1 MSALLGRQWRCF
13 GITNEQQEQD
23 EENMAIAIILILI
36 VIASVLFHILAPWH
50 ATPAASNW
58 GSIDTTLF
66 ITLIIS
72 GIFFI
77 AITVFMAVAVM
88 RYRHKEGSRAHYQP
102 ESKKLELWL
111 IIVTS
116 VGIVA
121 MLAPGLVVYDDFIRV
136 PKNAYELEVIAQQW
150 QWAFRFPGQD
160 GKLGKSDIK
169 FVDSTN
175 PLGLDPNDPAG
186 QDDVLIKSNEVRLP
200 LDKPVKVLL
209 RSKDV
214 LHDFYVPQIRSK
226 MDMVPGMVSYFW
238 FTPTKTGKYEILC
251 AEYCGVGHYNM
262 RGQMIV
268 EEQGA
273 FDQWLKSQPTFAQ
286 TLAAAAK
293 PSQDSV
299 LEKGRQLV
307 EKYGCGA
314 CHSQDGSASL
324 GPGWK
329 GLYGRTEQLADGTSV
344 QVDEAYLKES
354 ILDPK
359 ARLVQG
365 YPPVMVTYTLNDDEL
380 GALIAL
386 IKSLGAARQGDESAA
401 GQAPGPG
408 EDLAAQGQQL
418 AESLGCL
425 ACHSVDGSKGI
436 GPSWQGL
443 YGKTETLADGTSIKV
458 DEGYIKDS
466 VLNPA
471 AKIVKGYAPVM
482 PVFAP
487 SDKELNALIAFI
499 KSKANA
505 DADTSKAQPG
515 K

>member
-1 MSALLGRQWRCF
+1 
-13 GITNEQQEQD
+13 
-23 EENMAIAIILILI
+23 MAVAIILILI

-88 RYRHKEGSRAHYQP
+88 RYRHKEGTRAAYQP
-102 ESKKLELWL
+102 ENKKLEMWL

-116 VGIVA
+116 LGIA
-121 MLAPGLVVYDDFIRV
+121 GMLAPGLVVYNDFVRV
-136 PKNAYELEVIAQQW
+136 PKEAYELEVVAQQW

-160 GKLGKSDIK
+160 AKLGKSDVRFI
-169 FVDSTN
+169 DSAN
-175 PLGLDPNDPAG
+175 PLGLDPKDPAG
-186 QDDVLIKSNEVRLP
+186 QDDVLVMNNEVRLP
-200 LDKPVKVLL
+200 LDRPVKVLL
-209 RSKDV
+209 RAKDV

-238 FTPTKTGKYEILC
+238 FTPTKTGKYEVLC

-262 RGQMIV
+262 RGHMIV
-268 EEQGA
+268 EEQGV
-273 FDQWLKSQPTFAQ
+273 FDQWLKGQPTFAQ
-286 TLAAAAK
+286 TLTTAAK
-293 PSQDSV
+293 PGRDSV

-307 EKYGCGA
+307 EQLGCKA

-365 YPPVMVTYTLNDDEL
+365 YPPVMVAYTLKDDEL
-380 GALIAL
+380 GAVIAL
-386 IKSLGAARQGDESAA
+386 IKSLGAAGQVDESSTGAA
-401 GQAPGPG
+401 SSPG
-408 EDLAAQGQQL
+408 EDLVAQGQRL
-418 AESLGCL
+418 AGSLGCL
-425 ACHSVDGSKGI
+425 ACHSVDGNKGV
-436 GPSWQGL
+436 GPSWLGL
-443 YGKTETLADGTSIKV
+443 YGKTETFADDTSVKV
-458 DEGYIKDS
+458 DEGYIRDS
-466 VLNPA
+466 VLHPN
-471 AKIVKGYAPVM
+471 AKIVKGYAAVM
-482 PVFAP
+482 PTLAP
-487 SDKELNALIAFI
+487 SDEELNALIAFI

-505 DADTSKAQPG
+505 DADANKAEPG

>member
-1 MSALLGRQWRCF
+1 
-13 GITNEQQEQD
+13 
-23 EENMAIAIILILI
+23 MAMAIILILI
-36 VIASVLFHILAPWH
+36 VVASVLFNILAPWQ
-50 ATPAASNW
+50 AAPAASNW

-66 ITLIIS
+66 ITLVIS

-88 RYRHKEGSRAHYQP
+88 RFRHKEGVRAHYQP

-116 VGIVA
+116 VGIAA
-121 MLAPGLVVYDDFIRV
+121 MLAPGLVVYNDFVRV
-136 PKNAYELEVIAQQW
+136 PKNAYELEVVAQQW
-150 QWAFRFPGQD
+150 QWAFRFAGQD
-160 GKLGKSDIK
+160 GKMGRSDIK
-169 FVDSTN
+169 FVDSAN
-175 PLGLDPNDPAG
+175 PLGLDPKDPAG

-209 RSKDV
+209 RAKDV

-226 MDMVPGMVSYFW
+226 MDMVPGMVSHFW
-238 FTPTKTGKYEILC
+238 FTPTKTGNYEVLC

-262 RGQMIV
+262 RGHMIV
-268 EEQGA
+268 EEQTA
-273 FDQWLKSQPTFAQ
+273 FDQWLNSQPTFAQ
-286 TLAAAAK
+286 TLTTAAK
-293 PSQDSV
+293 PSRDSV

-307 EKYGCGA
+307 EKYGCNA

-329 GLYGRTEQLADGTSV
+329 GLYGRTEPLADGTSV
-344 QVDEAYLKES
+344 LVDEAYLKES

-365 YPPVMVTYTLNDDEL
+365 YPPVMVTYTLNEDEL

-386 IKSLGAARQGDESAA
+386 IKSLGAATSEASA
-401 GQAPGPG
+401 PG
-408 EDLAAQGQQL
+408 EDLATQGQQL

-425 ACHSVDGSKGI
+425 ACHSVDGSKGV

-443 YGKTETLADGTSIKV
+443 YGKTETLADDTTIKV

-471 AKIVKGYAPVM
+471 AKIVKGYAAVM
-482 PVFAP
+482 PAFAP

-499 KSKANA
+499 KSKASA
-505 DADTSKAQPG
+505 DADASKAEPG
-515 K
+515 KSP

>member
-1 MSALLGRQWRCF
+1 
-13 GITNEQQEQD
+13 
-23 EENMAIAIILILI
+23 MATAIILIL
-36 VIASVLFHILAPWH
+36 VVVASVLFNILAPWH

-58 GSIDTTLF
+58 GSIDTTQF
-66 ITLIIS
+66 ITLVIS
-72 GIFFI
+72 GIFFV
-77 AITVFMAVAVM
+77 AVTVFMAVAVM
-88 RYRHKEGSRAHYQP
+88 RYRHKDGAKAAYQP
-102 ESKKLELWL
+102 GNKKLELWL

-116 VGIVA
+116 VGIAA
-121 MLAPGLVVYDDFIRV
+121 MLAPGLVVYSDFVRV
-136 PKNAYELEVIAQQW
+136 PKKAYELEVVAQQW
-150 QWAFRFPGQD
+150 QWAFRFPGRD

-175 PLGLDPNDPAG
+175 PFGLDPKDPAG
-186 QDDVLIKSNEVRLP
+186 QDDILVLNNEVHLP
-200 LDKPVKVLL
+200 LDQPVKVLL

-214 LHDFYVPQIRSK
+214 LHDFDVPQMRGK

-238 FTPTKTGKYEILC
+238 FTPTKAGKYEIIC

-262 RGQMIV
+262 RGHMIV
-268 EEQGA
+268 DEQNA
-273 FDQWLKSQPTFAQ
+273 FDQWLSSQPTFAQ

-293 PSQDSV
+293 PSRDSL

-307 EKYGCGA
+307 EKYGCNA

-344 QVDEAYLKES
+344 QVDEAYLKAA

-359 ARLVQG
+359 ARRVQG
-365 YPPVMVTYTLNDDEL
+365 YPPVMVAYTLNDDEL
-380 GALIAL
+380 GALVAL
-386 IKSLGAARQGDESAA
+386 IKSLGTERQGDELSGA
-401 GQAPGPG
+401 G

-418 AESLGCL
+418 AKSFGCV

-443 YGKTETLADGTSIKV
+443 YGKTETLEDGTRIKV
-458 DEGYIKDS
+458 DEDYIKES
-466 VLNPA
+466 VLKPN
-471 AKIVKGYAPVM
+471 AKIVKGYAPIM
-482 PVFAP
+482 PTFTP
-487 SDKELNALIAFI
+487 SDKELSALIAFI

-505 DADTSKAQPG
+505 DADAGKAEPG

>member
-1 MSALLGRQWRCF
+1 
-13 GITNEQQEQD
+13 
-23 EENMAIAIILILI
+23 MAMAIILVLI
-36 VIASVLFHILAPWH
+36 VIASVLFHLLAPWH
-50 ATPAASNW
+50 AAPPASNW

-77 AITVFMAVAVM
+77 AVTLFMAVALI
-88 RYRHKEGSRAHYQP
+88 RFRHKEGGRAAYQP
-102 ESKKLELWL
+102 ENKKLETWL

-116 VGIVA
+116 IGIAA

-136 PKNAYELEVIAQQW
+136 PKNAYELEVVAQQW

-169 FVDSTN
+169 FVDSVN
-175 PLGLDPNDPAG
+175 PLGLDPKDSAG
-186 QDDVLIKSNEVRLP
+186 QDDVLIRSNEVHLP
-200 LDKPVKVLL
+200 LDQPVKVLL

-214 LHDFYVPQIRSK
+214 LHDFYIPQIRSK

-238 FTPTKTGKYEILC
+238 FTPTVIGKYEILC

-262 RGQMIV
+262 RGYMIV
-268 EEQGA
+268 EDRTA
-273 FDQWLKSQPTFAQ
+273 FEQWLNSQPTFAQ
-286 TLAAAAK
+286 TLTTAAK
-293 PSQDSV
+293 PSRDSV

-307 EKYGCGA
+307 EKLGCSA
-314 CHSQDGSASL
+314 CHSQDGTASL

-344 QVDEAYLKES
+344 LVDEAYVKES

-365 YPPVMVTYTLNDDEL
+365 YPPVMVAYTLTEDEL
-380 GALIAL
+380 GAVVAL
-386 IKSLGAARQGDESAA
+386 IKSLGVAQQEPSTGEKLDGGD
-401 GQAPGPG
+401 
-408 EDLAAQGQQL
+408 DLATQGQRL
-418 AESLGCL
+418 AQSLGCL
-425 ACHSVDGSKGI
+425 ACHSVDGSKGV

-443 YGKTETLADGTSIKV
+443 YNEPVTLADGSTIKA
-458 DEGYIKDS
+458 DEGYIKES
-466 VLNPA
+466 VLNPG
-471 AKIVKGYAPVM
+471 AKIVKGYAAIM
-482 PVFAP
+482 PAFTP
-487 SDKELNALIAFI
+487 SDQELNALIAFI

-505 DADTSKAQPG
+505 DADTSKAEPG

>member
-1 MSALLGRQWRCF
+1 
-13 GITNEQQEQD
+13 
-23 EENMAIAIILILI
+23 MAMAIILVLI

-77 AITVFMAVAVM
+77 AVTLFMAVAVI
-88 RYRHKEGSRAHYQP
+88 RFRHKEGARAAYQP
-102 ESKKLELWL
+102 ENKKLETWL

-116 VGIVA
+116 VGIAA
-121 MLAPGLVVYDDFIRV
+121 MLAPGLVVYSDFVRV
-136 PKNAYELEVIAQQW
+136 PNNAYELEVVAQQW

-169 FVDSTN
+169 FVDSVN
-175 PLGLDPNDPAG
+175 PFGLDPKDPVG
-186 QDDVLIKSNEVRLP
+186 QDDVLIINNEVRLP

-214 LHDFYVPQIRSK
+214 LHDFYVPQMRSK

-238 FTPTKTGKYEILC
+238 FTPTKTGKYEVLC

-262 RGQMIV
+262 RGHMIV
-268 EEQGA
+268 EEQDA
-273 FDQWLKSQPTFAQ
+273 FDQWLNSQPTFAQ
-286 TLAAAAK
+286 TLTTAAK
-293 PSQDSV
+293 PSRDSV
-299 LEKGRQLV
+299 LEKGRLLV

-329 GLYGRTEQLADGTSV
+329 GLYGRTEQFADGTSAL
-344 QVDEAYLKES
+344 VDEAYVKES

-365 YPPVMVTYTLNDDEL
+365 YPPVMVAYTLTDDEL
-380 GALIAL
+380 GALVAL
-386 IKSLGAARQGDESAA
+386 IKSLGAAQQDNEPSASEA
-401 GQAPGPG
+401 SGPG
-408 EDLAAQGQQL
+408 DDLAAQGQRL
-418 AESLGCL
+418 AQSLGCL
-425 ACHSVDGSKGI
+425 ACHSVDGSKGV

-443 YGKTETLADGTSIKV
+443 YGKTEALADGTSIKA

-466 VLNPA
+466 VLNPG
-471 AKIVKGYAPVM
+471 AKIVKGYAAVM
-482 PVFAP
+482 PPFTP
-487 SDKELNALIAFI
+487 SDKDLNALIAFI

-505 DADTSKAQPG
+505 DADASKAEPG

>member
-1 MSALLGRQWRCF
+1 
-13 GITNEQQEQD
+13 
-23 EENMAIAIILILI
+23 MAMAIILVLI

-50 ATPAASNW
+50 AAPPASNW

-102 ESKKLELWL
+102 ENKKLETWL

-116 VGIVA
+116 IGIAA
-121 MLAPGLVVYDDFIRV
+121 MLAPGLVVYSDFIRV
-136 PKNAYELEVIAQQW
+136 PKNAYELEVVAQQW
-150 QWAFRFPGQD
+150 QWAFRFAGQD

-169 FVDSTN
+169 FVDSVN
-175 PLGLDPNDPAG
+175 PLGLDPKDPLG
-186 QDDVLIKSNEVRLP
+186 QDDVLIKSNEVHLP
-200 LDKPVKVLL
+200 LDQPVKVLL

-214 LHDFYVPQIRSK
+214 LHNFYIPQIRSK

-238 FTPTKTGKYEILC
+238 FTPTVLGKYEVLC

-262 RGQMIV
+262 RGHMVV
-268 EEQGA
+268 EDQA
-273 FDQWLKSQPTFAQ
+273 VFVQWLNSQPTFAQ
-286 TLAAAAK
+286 TLTTATK
-293 PSQDSV
+293 PSQGSV
-299 LEKGRQLV
+299 LEKGRLLV
-307 EKYGCGA
+307 EKYGCSA
-314 CHSQDGSASL
+314 CHSQDGSTSL

-329 GLYGRTEQLADGTSV
+329 GLYGRTEQFADGTSAL
-344 QVDEAYLKES
+344 VDEAYVKES

-365 YPPVMVTYTLNDDEL
+365 YPPVMVAYTLTEDEL
-380 GALIAL
+380 GAVVAL
-386 IKSLGAARQGDESAA
+386 IKSLGAAQQEPSASEKLDRGD
-401 GQAPGPG
+401 
-408 EDLAAQGQQL
+408 DLATQGQRL

-425 ACHSVDGSKGI
+425 ACHSVDGSKGV

-443 YGKTETLADGTSIKV
+443 YGETVTFADGSTIKA

-466 VLNPA
+466 ILNPG
-471 AKIVKGYAPVM
+471 AKIVKGYAAVM
-482 PVFAP
+482 PAFTP
-487 SDKELNALIAFI
+487 SDQELNALIAFI
-499 KSKANA
+499 QSKAK
-505 DADTSKAQPG
+505 ADTDASKAEPG

>member
-1 MSALLGRQWRCF
+1 
-13 GITNEQQEQD
+13 
-23 EENMAIAIILILI
+23 MAIAIVLILI

-50 ATPAASNW
+50 ATTAASNW

-77 AITVFMAVAVM
+77 AITGFMAVAVI
-88 RYRHKEGSRAHYQP
+88 RYRHKVGARAAYQP
-102 ESKKLELWL
+102 ENKKLETWL

-116 VGIVA
+116 AGIA
-121 MLAPGLVVYDDFIRV
+121 GMLAPGLVVYNDFIRV
-136 PKNAYELEVIAQQW
+136 PKDAYELEVVGQQW
-150 QWAFRFPGQD
+150 QWAYRFAGQD
-160 GKLGKSDIK
+160 AKLGKSDIR

-175 PLGLDPNDPAG
+175 PLGLDPKDPAG
-186 QDDVLIKSNEVRLP
+186 QDDVLVMNNEVRLP
-200 LDKPVKVLL
+200 LDRPVKVLL

-238 FTPTKTGKYEILC
+238 FTPTKTGKYEVLC
-251 AEYCGVGHYNM
+251 AEFCGVGHYNM
-262 RGQMIV
+262 RGHMVV
-268 EEQGA
+268 EEQA
-273 FDQWLKSQPTFAQ
+273 VFDQWLKGQPTFAQ
-286 TLAAAAK
+286 TLTTAAK
-293 PSQDSV
+293 PGRDSV

-307 EKYGCGA
+307 EQLGCKA

-344 QVDEAYLKES
+344 LVDEAYLKES

-365 YPPVMVTYTLNDDEL
+365 YPPVMVAYTLKDDEL
-380 GALIAL
+380 GAVIAL
-386 IKSLGAARQGDESAA
+386 IKSLGAA
-401 GQAPGPG
+401 GQDDQPSTGEASSPG
-408 EDLAAQGQQL
+408 EDLVAQGQRL
-418 AESLGCL
+418 AGSLGCL
-425 ACHSVDGSKGI
+425 ACHSVDGNKGV

-443 YGKTETLADGTSIKV
+443 FGKTETLADDTSVKV
-458 DEGYIKDS
+458 DEGYLKES
-466 VLNPA
+466 VLHPN
-471 AKIVKGYAPVM
+471 AKIVKGYPAVM
-482 PVFAP
+482 PTLAP

-505 DADTSKAQPG
+505 DADATKAEPG